1 MTTNIKVAQNVSS
14 DGAIITGFRYIDVNT
29 TLGDIGTGSSPTPST
44 TRVLAMHT
52 YSTLAGEINI
62 TGSKQITNRT
72 AKGTAIRYRV
82 AALDSNDQYI
92 GDMGVGVHGVV
103 SVATSGTGAML
114 PTITLYIG

>member
-1 MTTNIKVAQNVSS
+1 MTTNVKVAQNVSS

-29 TLGDIGTGSSPTPST
+29 TLGDEGGGASPTPTT
-44 TRVLAMHT
+44 TRVLAVHT
-52 YSTLAGEINI
+52 YSTLAGEIVI
-62 TGSKQITNRT
+62 SGSKQITNRS

-92 GDMGVGVHGVV
+92 GDMGVGVHGIV

-114 PTITLYIG
+114 PTITLYLG